1 MHPSTSRPSRRTL
14 LTATAGAALAAATL
28 VPGAAHASSGGRGH
42 GSGSGSGSV
51 SDAERRLAG
60 LERASGARLGVYAYD
75 TGSGRTVAYRA
86 DELFPMCSVFKT
98 LSSAAVLRDL
108 DRSGEFL
115 SRRIFYTQDDVE
127 QADGAP
133 ETGKP
138 ENLANG
144 MTVEELCEVSIT
156 ASDNC
161 AANLML
167 RELGGPAAVTRFV
180 RSLGDRVTRLD
191 RWEPELNSAEPGRV
205 TDTTSPRAITRTYGR
220 LVLGD
225 ALDPRDR
232 RLLTSWLLAN
242 TTSGDRFR
250 AGLPDDWTLGDKT
263 GAGRYGTN
271 NDAGVTWPPGRAP
284 IVLTVLTAKTEQDAV
299 RDDGLVAD
307 AARVL
312 AETLG

>member
-28 VPGAAHASSGGRGH
+28 VPGTAYASSGGRGH
-42 GSGSGSGSV
+42 GSGSV

-60 LERASGARLGVYAYD
+60 LERTSGARLGVYAYD

-108 DRSGEFL
+108 DRNGEFL

-144 MTVEELCEVSIT
+144 MTVEELCEVSVT

-225 ALDPRDR
+225 ALNPRDR

-284 IVLTVLTAKTEQDAV
+284 IVLTVLTAKTEQDAA

>member
-42 GSGSGSGSV
+42 GSGSV

-108 DRSGEFL
+108 DRNGEFL

-225 ALDPRDR
+225 ALNPRDR

-284 IVLTVLTAKTEQDAV
+284 IVLTVLTAKTEQDAA

>member
-28 VPGAAHASSGGRGH
+28 VPGTAHASSGGRGH
-42 GSGSGSGSV
+42 GSGSV

-60 LERASGARLGVYAYD
+60 LERTSGARLGVYAYD

-108 DRSGEFL
+108 DRNGEFL

>member
-28 VPGAAHASSGGRGH
+28 VPGTAYASSGGRGH
-42 GSGSGSGSV
+42 GSGSV

-108 DRSGEFL
+108 DRNGEFL
-115 SRRIFYTQDDVE
+115 SCRIFYTQDDVA

-144 MTVEELCEVSIT
+144 MTVEELCEVSVT

-225 ALDPRDR
+225 ALNPRDR

-284 IVLTVLTAKTEQDAV
+284 IVLTVLTAKTEQDAA

>member
-28 VPGAAHASSGGRGH
+28 VAGTAHASSGGRGH
-42 GSGSGSGSV
+42 GSGSV

-108 DRSGEFL
+108 DRNGEFL

-225 ALDPRDR
+225 ALNPRDR

-284 IVLTVLTAKTEQDAV
+284 IVLTVLTAKTEQDAA

>member
-28 VPGAAHASSGGRGH
+28 VPGTAHASSGGRGH
-42 GSGSGSGSV
+42 GSGSV

-108 DRSGEFL
+108 DRNGEFL

>member
-28 VPGAAHASSGGRGH
+28 VPGTAYASSGGRGH
-42 GSGSGSGSV
+42 GSGSV

-225 ALDPRDR
+225 ALNPRDR

-284 IVLTVLTAKTEQDAV
+284 IVLTVLTAKTEQDAA

>member
-28 VPGAAHASSGGRGH
+28 VPGTAHASSGGRGH
-42 GSGSGSGSV
+42 GSGSV

-108 DRSGEFL
+108 DRNGEFL

-250 AGLPDDWTLGDKT
+250 AGLPDDWALGDKT

>member
-28 VPGAAHASSGGRGH
+28 VPGTAYASSGGRGH
-42 GSGSGSGSV
+42 GSGSV

-108 DRSGEFL
+108 DRNGEFL

-225 ALDPRDR
+225 ALNPRDR

-284 IVLTVLTAKTEQDAV
+284 IVLTVLTTKTEQDAV

>member
-28 VPGAAHASSGGRGH
+28 VPGTAHASSGGRGH
-42 GSGSGSGSV
+42 GSGSV

-108 DRSGEFL
+108 DRNGEFL

-225 ALDPRDR
+225 ALNPRDR

-284 IVLTVLTAKTEQDAV
+284 IVLTVLTAKTEQDAA

>member
-28 VPGAAHASSGGRGH
+28 VPGTAYASSGGRGH
-42 GSGSGSGSV
+42 GSGSV

-60 LERASGARLGVYAYD
+60 LERTSGARLGVYAYD

-108 DRSGEFL
+108 DRNGEFL

-250 AGLPDDWTLGDKT
+250 AGLPADWTLGDKT

-284 IVLTVLTAKTEQDAV
+284 IVLTVLTAKTEQDAA

>member
-28 VPGAAHASSGGRGH
+28 VPGTAHASSGGRGRGH
-42 GSGSGSGSV
+42 GSASA
-51 SDAERRLAG
+51 AERRLAG

-108 DRSGEFL
+108 DRDGEFL

-144 MTVEELCEVSIT
+144 MTVEELCKVSIT

-161 AANLML
+161 AANLTL
-167 RELGGPAAVTRFV
+167 RELGGPAAVTRFA

-225 ALDPRDR
+225 ALNPRDR

-271 NDAGVTWPPGRAP
+271 NDAGVTWPPGRPP

-299 RDDGLVAD
+299 RDDALVAD

>member
-28 VPGAAHASSGGRGH
+28 VPGTAHASSGGRGH
-42 GSGSGSGSV
+42 GSGSV

-108 DRSGEFL
+108 DRNGEFL

-284 IVLTVLTAKTEQDAV
+284 IVLTVLTAKTEQDAA

-307 AARVL
+307 AAQVL

>member
-28 VPGAAHASSGGRGH
+28 VPGTAYASSGGRGH
-42 GSGSGSGSV
+42 GSGSV

-75 TGSGRTVAYRA
+75 AGSGRTVAYRA

-108 DRSGEFL
+108 DRNGEFL

-225 ALDPRDR
+225 ALNPRDR

-250 AGLPDDWTLGDKT
+250 AGLPEDWTLGDKT

-284 IVLTVLTAKTEQDAV
+284 IVLTVLTAKTEQDAA

>member
-14 LTATAGAALAAATL
+14 LTATAGAALAAAAL
-28 VPGAAHASSGGRGH
+28 VPGTAHASSGGRGRGH
-42 GSGSGSGSV
+42 GSA

-108 DRSGEFL
+108 DRDGEFL
-115 SRRIFYTQDDVE
+115 SRRIFYTQADVE

-144 MTVEELCEVSIT
+144 MTVEELCKVSIT

-161 AANLML
+161 AANLTL
-167 RELGGPAAVTRFV
+167 RELGGPAAVTRFA

-225 ALDPRDR
+225 ALNPRDR

-271 NDAGVTWPPGRAP
+271 NDAGVTWPPGRPP

-299 RDDGLVAD
+299 RDDALVAD

>member
-14 LTATAGAALAAATL
+14 LTATAGAAVAAATL
-28 VPGAAHASSGGRGH
+28 VPGTAHAASSSGRGGAH
-42 GSGSGSGSV
+42 GSGSG
-51 SDAERRLAG
+51 SDAERRLAR
-60 LERASGARLGVYAYD
+60 LERESGIRLGVYAYD
-75 TGSGRTVAYRA
+75 SGSGRTVAYRA

-108 DRSGEFL
+108 DQNGEFL
-115 SRRIFYTQDDVE
+115 SRRIFYTRDDVE
-127 QADGAP
+127 QAGGAP
-133 ETGKP
+133 ETGKE

-144 MTVEELCEVSIT
+144 MTVEELCKVSIT

-161 AANLML
+161 AANLTL
-167 RELGGPAAVTRFV
+167 RELGGPTAVTRFV

-225 ALDPRDR
+225 ALNPRDR

-250 AGLPDDWTLGDKT
+250 AGLPEDWVLGDKT

-271 NDAGVTWPPGRAP
+271 NDAGVTWPPGRPP
-284 IVLTVLTAKTEQDAV
+284 IVLTVLSAQTEQDAV

>member
-28 VPGAAHASSGGRGH
+28 VPGTAYASSGGRGH
-42 GSGSGSGSV
+42 GSGSV

-108 DRSGEFL
+108 DRNGEFL

-225 ALDPRDR
+225 ALNPRDR

-284 IVLTVLTAKTEQDAV
+284 IVLTVLTTKTEQDAA

>member
-1 MHPSTSRPSRRTL
+1 
-14 LTATAGAALAAATL
+14 
-28 VPGAAHASSGGRGH
+28 
-42 GSGSGSGSV
+42 

-108 DRSGEFL
+108 DRNGEFL
-115 SRRIFYTQDDVE
+115 SRRILYTQDDVE

-138 ENLANG
+138 QNLANG

-225 ALDPRDR
+225 ALNPRDR

-284 IVLTVLTAKTEQDAV
+284 IVLTVLTAKTEQDAA

>member
-28 VPGAAHASSGGRGH
+28 APGTAHATSDSRGRGH
-42 GSGSGSGSV
+42 GPA

-86 DELFPMCSVFKT
+86 DGLFPMCSVFKT

-108 DRSGEFL
+108 DRNGKFL

-127 QADGAP
+127 QAGGAP
-133 ETGKP
+133 ETGKA

-167 RELGGPAAVTRFV
+167 RELGGPTAVTRFV

-225 ALDPRDR
+225 ALNPRDR

-271 NDAGVTWPPGRAP
+271 NDAGVTWPPGRPP

>member
-28 VPGAAHASSGGRGH
+28 VPGTAHASSGGRGH
-42 GSGSGSGSV
+42 GSGSV

-108 DRSGEFL
+108 DRNGEFL

-225 ALDPRDR
+225 ALNPRDR

-284 IVLTVLTAKTEQDAV
+284 IVLTVLTTKTEQDAA

>member
-14 LTATAGAALAAATL
+14 LTATAGAALAAVTL
-28 VPGAAHASSGGRGH
+28 VPGTAHASSGGRGH
-42 GSGSGSGSV
+42 GSGSV

-108 DRSGEFL
+108 DRNGEFL
-115 SRRIFYTQDDVE
+115 SRRIFYTQDDVDR
-127 QADGAP
+127 ADGAP

-225 ALDPRDR
+225 ALNPRDR

-284 IVLTVLTAKTEQDAV
+284 IVLTVLTTKTEQDAA

>member
-1 MHPSTSRPSRRTL
+1 MHPSTSRLSRRTL

-28 VPGAAHASSGGRGH
+28 VPGTAYASSGGRGH
-42 GSGSGSGSV
+42 GSGSV

-108 DRSGEFL
+108 DRNGEFL

-225 ALDPRDR
+225 ALNPRDR

-284 IVLTVLTAKTEQDAV
+284 IVLTVLTAKTEQDAA

>member
-28 VPGAAHASSGGRGH
+28 VPGTAHASSGGRGH
-42 GSGSGSGSV
+42 GSGSV

-108 DRSGEFL
+108 DRNGEFL

-284 IVLTVLTAKTEQDAV
+284 IVLTVLTAKTEQDAA

>member
-28 VPGAAHASSGGRGH
+28 VPGTAYASSGGRGH
-42 GSGSGSGSV
+42 GSGSV

-108 DRSGEFL
+108 DRNGEFL

-284 IVLTVLTAKTEQDAV
+284 IVLTVLTAKTEQDAA

>member
-1 MHPSTSRPSRRTL
+1 MHSSTSRPSRRTL

-28 VPGAAHASSGGRGH
+28 VPGTAYASSGGRGH
-42 GSGSGSGSV
+42 GSGSV

-108 DRSGEFL
+108 DRNGEFL

-225 ALDPRDR
+225 ALNPRDR

-284 IVLTVLTAKTEQDAV
+284 IVLTVLTAKTEQDAA

>member
-28 VPGAAHASSGGRGH
+28 VPGTAYASSGGRGH
-42 GSGSGSGSV
+42 GSGSV

-108 DRSGEFL
+108 DRNGEFL

-225 ALDPRDR
+225 ALNPRDR

-284 IVLTVLTAKTEQDAV
+284 IVLTVLTAKTEQDAA

>member
-28 VPGAAHASSGGRGH
+28 VPGTAHASSGGRGH
-42 GSGSGSGSV
+42 GSGSV

-108 DRSGEFL
+108 DRNGEFL
-115 SRRIFYTQDDVE
+115 SRRILYTQDDVE

-138 ENLANG
+138 QNLANG

-225 ALDPRDR
+225 ALNPRDR

-263 GAGRYGTN
+263 GAYRYGTN
-271 NDAGVTWPPGRAP
+271 NDAGVTWPP
-284 IVLTVLTAKTEQDAV
+284 
-299 RDDGLVAD
+299 
-307 AARVL
+307 AARRSS
-312 AETLG
+312 

>member
-14 LTATAGAALAAATL
+14 LTATAGAALAAVTL
-28 VPGAAHASSGGRGH
+28 VPGTAYASSGGRGH
-42 GSGSGSGSV
+42 GSGSV

-108 DRSGEFL
+108 DRNGEFL

-225 ALDPRDR
+225 ALNPRDR

-284 IVLTVLTAKTEQDAV
+284 IVLTVLTAKTEQDAA

>member
-28 VPGAAHASSGGRGH
+28 VPGTAYASSGGRGH
-42 GSGSGSGSV
+42 GSDSV

-108 DRSGEFL
+108 DRNGEFL
-115 SRRIFYTQDDVE
+115 SRRIFYTQDDVDR
-127 QADGAP
+127 ADGAP

-144 MTVEELCEVSIT
+144 MTVEELSEVSIT

-225 ALDPRDR
+225 ALNPRDR

-284 IVLTVLTAKTEQDAV
+284 IVLTVLTAKTEQDAA

>member
-28 VPGAAHASSGGRGH
+28 VPGTAHASSGGRGH
-42 GSGSGSGSV
+42 GSGSV

-108 DRSGEFL
+108 DRNGEFL
-115 SRRIFYTQDDVE
+115 SRRILYTQDDVE

-138 ENLANG
+138 QNLANG

-225 ALDPRDR
+225 ALNPRDR

-271 NDAGVTWPPGRAP
+271 NDAGVTWPP
-284 IVLTVLTAKTEQDAV
+284 
-299 RDDGLVAD
+299 
-307 AARVL
+307 AARRSS
-312 AETLG
+312 

>member
-28 VPGAAHASSGGRGH
+28 VAGTAHASSGGRGH
-42 GSGSGSGSV
+42 GSGSV

-108 DRSGEFL
+108 DRNGEFL

-225 ALDPRDR
+225 ALNPRDR

-250 AGLPDDWTLGDKT
+250 AGLPDDWPLGDKT

-284 IVLTVLTAKTEQDAV
+284 IVLTVLTAKTEQDAA

>member
-1 MHPSTSRPSRRTL
+1 MHPSASRPSRRTL

-28 VPGAAHASSGGRGH
+28 VPGTAYASSGGRGH
-42 GSGSGSGSV
+42 GSGSV

-108 DRSGEFL
+108 DRNGEFL

-284 IVLTVLTAKTEQDAV
+284 IVLTVLTAKTEQDAA

>member
-1 MHPSTSRPSRRTL
+1 MHPSAPRPSRRTL

-28 VPGAAHASSGGRGH
+28 VPGTSQAASPGSRGAGH
-42 GSGSGSGSV
+42 GSA
-51 SDAERRLAG
+51 SDAVRRLAE

-75 TGSGRTVAYRA
+75 SGSGRSVAYRA

-108 DRSGEFL
+108 DQDGEVL
-115 SRRIFYTQDDVE
+115 SRRIFYTERDVE
-127 QADGAP
+127 RAGGAP
-133 ETGKP
+133 ETGKE

-144 MTVEELCEVSIT
+144 MTVEELCAVAIT

-161 AANLML
+161 AANLVL
-167 RELGGPAAVTRFV
+167 RELGGPTAVTRFA
-180 RSLGDRVTRLD
+180 RSLGDQVTRLD

-205 TDTTSPRAITRTYGR
+205 TDTTSPRALTRTYGR

-225 ALDPRDR
+225 ALNPRDR

-250 AGLPDDWTLGDKT
+250 AGLPEDWTLGDKT
-263 GAGRYGTN
+263 GSGRYGTG
-271 NDAGVTWPPGRAP
+271 NDAGVTWPPGRPP
-284 IVLTVLTAKTEQDAV
+284 IVLTVLTTRTEEDAV

-312 AETLG
+312 AAALG